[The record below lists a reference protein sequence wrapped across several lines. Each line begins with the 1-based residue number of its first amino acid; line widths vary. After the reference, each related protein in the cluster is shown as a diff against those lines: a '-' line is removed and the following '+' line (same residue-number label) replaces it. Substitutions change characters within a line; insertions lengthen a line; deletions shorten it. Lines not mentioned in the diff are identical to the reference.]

1 LADTNAGPQHDTE
14 ARWLAETHRPN
25 DPQLTLRAI
34 IVGMLIGG
42 LMCVSN
48 LYVFFKT
55 GWSMGVTI
63 TAAILAFAVFKGAQ
77 ATGLAK
83 RPLGLLENNALIT
96 VSSGAGYMTG
106 GGNMAAFGALLMV
119 TTVRPETLP
128 MIAWFGVI
136 AALGVFCAIPIKR
149 QLINREGLVFPT
161 GTATAETLRVLHGDE
176 RASRDGSGASV
187 ANTTSAASQ
196 PPGTPPGAVMRP
208 SASTASSGRMPTAHA
223 ATTDAATTD
232 AATTDAATTDAAT
245 NDAAT
250 NYAAP
255 TDAATTDSATTDA
268 ATTDAATTDSATTY
282 AATTYA
288 ATNDAAAKSGGSRQ
302 AAALGIAAGFAALLT
317 WFRDAKAA
325 WMPFNVPGTIPVPIE
340 IAGKKAAEWTLAV
353 KTEVVLVG
361 AGALMSFRTAW
372 SLLLGS
378 LLTYGVLAPQLF
390 ADGRIAAVN
399 YKSIVTW
406 TVWPGAALLVASGLT
421 SFALDWRSVLR
432 SFSGLTRVFGKKEAS
447 ADPMDAVEC
456 PAWWFPAGFI
466 VLGPVVVTLMA
477 ILFQIPV
484 WAGCIAVPL
493 AVVMGFV
500 AARVTGDTDVTPTK
514 ALGPVTQLVYG
525 AITPGNL
532 SGNIMSANVTGGIG
546 LHAADLLTTLK
557 TGWLLGGSP
566 RVQFFAQLFG
576 VLAGAALIVPAYDLL
591 ITDPSMLG
599 GDDWPAP
606 SCLVWAKV
614 SETFADGI
622 GALDPLAQ
630 KGILIGAVLG
640 ITLALLEKFAPKR
653 AKPFVPSPS
662 GLGIAMVV
670 PGSNGLAMFLGGALA
685 EIARRN
691 WRRIADLFVT
701 PIASGL
707 IAGESLMGITV
718 ALLNAGKLL
727 GLGYVSS

>member
-1 LADTNAGPQHDTE
+1 MADTTAGPQHDTE

-34 IVGMLIGG
+34 VVGMLIGG

-77 ATGLAK
+77 AAGITK
-83 RPLGLLENNALIT
+83 KPLGLLENNALIT

-176 RASRDGSGASV
+176 RAGASGASPSST
-187 ANTTSAASQ
+187 AASMTATGAMGASTTSGNTT
-196 PPGTPPGAVMRP
+196 GP
-208 SASTASSGRMPTAHA
+208 SAPTLRGTTADTVPTSASATATSTARA
-223 ATTDAATTD
+223 DANA
-232 AATTDAATTDAAT
+232 
-245 NDAAT
+245 
-250 NYAAP
+250 
-255 TDAATTDSATTDA
+255 
-268 ATTDAATTDSATTY
+268 
-282 AATTYA
+282 
-288 ATNDAAAKSGGSRQ
+288 GGSRQ

-317 WFRDAKAA
+317 WFRDAKAT

-340 IAGKKAAEWTLAV
+340 IAGRKAAEWTLAV

-390 ADGRIAAVN
+390 ADGRITDVN

-432 SFSGLTRVFGKKEAS
+432 SFSGLTRIFGKKTAAS

-456 PAWWFPAGFI
+456 PTWWFPAGFI

-614 SETFADGI
+614 SETFAEGV
-622 GALDPLAQ
+622 GALDPLAR
-630 KGILIGAVLG
+630 KGILVGAVLG
-640 ITLALLEKFAPKR
+640 IALALMEKFAPKK

-685 EIARRN
+685 ELARRN
-691 WRRIADLFVT
+691 WRRIADQFVT

-718 ALLNAGKLL
+718 ALLNAGKVL
-727 GLGYVSS
+727 G